1 MTTGSTYRDAGV
13 DIDAATEAVAS
24 IRELAEATR
33 ANTGAG
39 SLGHFGGLYRL
50 PAGDDQLLV
59 ASADGVG
66 TKLMLAF
73 RLGGDAHAQVG
84 SDLVC
89 HCVGDLLACG
99 ARPLF
104 FLDYFAT
111 GKLDKTVF
119 ATVLRGLSSACAAN
133 GLALIGG
140 ETAEMPG
147 LYADGHYDLAG
158 FIVGTVAPD
167 RFIDGSQI
175 RAGDVL
181 LGLPAPGLNTN
192 GYSLARKVLGL
203 RDGDRPIAP
212 IDVPRDDLDGA
223 TIAEALMAGHPSYFD
238 QVWPL
243 LEANLV
249 TGMAHITGGGLLDN
263 VPRMLPDGLC
273 AHFDLSSW
281 STPLIFELLVREG
294 EIPPQEAYRAFNMG
308 LGFVLAV
315 RPEDVESARLLS
327 PDAVVVGYVDGC
339 GDQEQRVLGLTSA
352 DQDGRHGAG

>member
-1 MTTGSTYRDAGV
+1 MTGGATYREAGV
-13 DIDAATEAVAS
+13 DIEAATQAVAS
-24 IRELAEATR
+24 IRDLAEATR

-39 SLGHFGGLYRL
+39 ALGHFGGIYRL
-50 PAGDDQLLV
+50 PAGGDQLLV

-73 RLGGDAHAQVG
+73 QFGGEAHAQVG

-89 HCVGDLLACG
+89 HCIDDLLACG

-111 GKLDKTVF
+111 GKLNKDVFTTV
-119 ATVLRGLSSACAAN
+119 VRGLSAACAVN

-147 LYADGHYDLAG
+147 LYDDGHYDLAG

-167 RFIDGSQI
+167 RFIDGSAI
-175 RAGDVL
+175 KSGDLL
-181 LGLPAPGLNTN
+181 LGLPSTGLQTN
-192 GYSLARKVLGL
+192 GYSLARAVLGL
-203 RDGDRPIAP
+203 RDGDTPVLP
-212 IDVPRDDLDGA
+212 IDQPRDDLDGA

-263 VPRMLPDGLC
+263 VPRMLPDGLS
-273 AHFDLSSW
+273 ARFDPTTWPSPPLFDLL
-281 STPLIFELLVREG
+281 TRLGGIAPD
-294 EIPPQEAYRAFNMG
+294 EAYRAFNMG
-308 LGFVLAV
+308 LGFVMAV
-315 RPEDVESARLLS
+315 RPDDVDEAITLS
-327 PDAVVVGYVDGC
+327 PESRVVGQIEHCTDADHRVVGLLAV
-339 GDQEQRVLGLTSA
+339 EQDVTN
-352 DQDGRHGAG
+352 GAG